1 MKRSFADTEIEE
13 ESKIDIE
20 PKTKKQKEFELFIKD
35 ISKWTVE
42 DSEIDVMILFIAHP
56 RFIARLQKSI
66 VEAVGM
72 DAHGDK
78 IKLSAWDQDAIR
90 LQRFHELDSV
100 KIKTFR
106 VKKVDQKYQHFH
118 DQSIAIGY
126 KTNLLPISG
135 VKDELLKHQFENHWN
150 FQTLQD
156 VKQLS
161 DNSLVDTA
169 GVLIKDDII
178 SENKRNIVIMDKT
191 SVMQVTLWNAQ
202 TKIFLEKQD
211 VIAIAGGK
219 KSSYNNGSLSSVGLI
234 MKNPKCQLV

>member
-118 DQSIAIGY
+118 DQSIDIGY
-126 KTNLLPISG
+126 K
-135 VKDELLKHQFENHWN
+135 
-150 FQTLQD
+150 
-156 VKQLS
+156 
-161 DNSLVDTA
+161 
-169 GVLIKDDII
+169 
-178 SENKRNIVIMDKT
+178 
-191 SVMQVTLWNAQ
+191 
-202 TKIFLEKQD
+202 
-211 VIAIAGGK
+211 
-219 KSSYNNGSLSSVGLI
+219 
-234 MKNPKCQLV
+234 